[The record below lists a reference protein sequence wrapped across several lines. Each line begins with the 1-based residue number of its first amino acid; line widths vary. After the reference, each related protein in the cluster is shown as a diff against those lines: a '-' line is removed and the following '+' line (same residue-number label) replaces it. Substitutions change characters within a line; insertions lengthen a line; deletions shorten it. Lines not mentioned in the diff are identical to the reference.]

1 MKTDGEFELVLDR
14 LKGLT
19 VAIVYI
25 FEGENAEGFAHYH
38 VWKSNI
44 ISGWLNAIQN
54 LGCRP
59 FILDVRTFAEKAFAN
74 TLPHI
79 DFVVNLNC
87 GSCTLS
93 PMAIVPATCAFL
105 GIPCIPCDCTA
116 VLTGEN
122 KLHSNILAQASG
134 IPVPREIN
142 PEDSRGIFRPLNW
155 GSSRGIKVGSIR
167 NDILGIYQEFIPGF
181 DVTTPVVF
189 NPCSESFAFL
199 PSILYVPDTQDTCW
213 FFGENAKDTKVGYSR
228 QIIHGIS
235 DILREKYLH
244 LLKTVNVQT
253 YCRIDAR
260 IKSNNFD
267 KIHSLPLA
275 PLSEENLYF
284 IEINT
289 MPTISSTNSFGFSYK
304 SVSVEDEC
312 HIYLEKLKSRYK
324 EMDVYTFLLV
334 SSMATLLKPS
344 AKENRIKAT
353 PFDKCSL

>member
-1 MKTDGEFELVLDR
+1 MKTDEEFEFALDR
-14 LKGLT
+14 LRGLT
-19 VAIVYI
+19 VAVVYI

-38 VWKSNI
+38 VWKSDV
-44 ISGWLNAIQN
+44 ISGWLKAIQN

-79 DFVVNLNC
+79 DFVINLNC

-116 VLTGEN
+116 ILSGEN
-122 KLHSNILAQASG
+122 KLHSNILAAASG
-134 IPVPREIN
+134 IPVPREVDIGDN
-142 PEDSRGIFRPLNW
+142 SGIFRPLNW
-155 GSSRGIKVGSIR
+155 GSSLGVKVGSIR

-181 DVTTPVVF
+181 DVTTPILF
-189 NPCSESFAFL
+189 DPSSESFLFL
-199 PSILYVPDTQDTCW
+199 PSILYVPDAQDTRW
-213 FFGENAKDTKVGYSR
+213 FFGEKAKGTKVGYTR

-235 DILREKYLH
+235 DGLREKYLH
-244 LLKTVNVQT
+244 LLKDINVQT

-260 IKSNNFD
+260 VRSDIFD
-267 KIHSLPLA
+267 KVYSLPLA

-289 MPTISSTNSFGFSYK
+289 MPTISLVNSFGFSYQ
-304 SVSVEDEC
+304 SIDIHDEC
-312 HIYLEKLKSRYK
+312 YIYLEKLKKRYK
-324 EMDVYTFLLV
+324 EIDVYTFLLV
-334 SSMATLLKPS
+334 SSMATLLKPCT
-344 AKENRIKAT
+344 KENGIET
-353 PFDKCSL
+353 ITLDECSL